1 MSLLQTGVDYFLV
14 YRFIKALTTPFDKTK
29 AFKLGIIDD
38 EGNFLKKYKELKTRT
53 EKEAY
58 GAYDRMVWNLKKLIE
73 KVPIIGKALTSWA
86 GMAYLLLK
94 EHSGDSEISEMK
106 RTCFLKHV
114 WEDLEILVEVPTNT
128 YSGNIAGV
136 SPSDYDNPPVS
147 KKKQKKYTK
156 KNSSSGKSGKSGR
169 KVRAKL

>member
-1 MSLLQTGVDYFLV
+1 MALLKTGVDYFLV

-94 EHSGDSEISEMK
+94 EQCGDSELLEFG

-114 WEDLEILVEVPTNT
+114 WEDLEILVEAPTNT
-128 YSGNIAGV
+128 YSGNIDGL
-136 SPSDYDNPPVS
+136 PPDDPPVS
-147 KKKQKKYTK
+147 KKNQKKYTK
-156 KNSSSGKSGKSGR
+156 KNSSSGKSGR
-169 KVRAKL
+169 KARAKLKSRG